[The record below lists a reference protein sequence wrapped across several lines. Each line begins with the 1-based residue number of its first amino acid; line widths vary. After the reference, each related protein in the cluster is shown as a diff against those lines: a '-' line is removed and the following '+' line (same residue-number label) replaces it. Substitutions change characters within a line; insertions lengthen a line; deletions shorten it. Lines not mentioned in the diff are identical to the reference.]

1 MMMNILQI
9 DEKLVGVLVKSARDG
24 LAMAGLKPYPVGASR
39 RFTCTRNVTAII
51 GCAGNCSGSVLIN
64 CSEEGA
70 IYLASK
76 MLGENLKV
84 LDNTVL
90 DGICEICNII
100 AGQTKAVLSMTD
112 YKFDRISTPSVVVGS
127 SYMISHYKGA
137 TSVSVDFELDKVIAN
152 PHQDLTFTIAMF
164 LVKI

>member
-1 MMMNILQI
+1 MMNILQI

-24 LAMAGLKPYPVGASR
+24 LAMAGLKPFPVGASR
-39 RFTCTRNVTAII
+39 RFTCTRSVTAII

-70 IYLASK
+70 IFLAGK
-76 MLGENLKV
+76 MLGEQLTV

-100 AGQTKAVLSMTD
+100 AGQTKAVLSVTE

-127 SYMISHYKGA
+127 NYIISHYKGA
-137 TSVSVDFELDKVIAN
+137 ISVSVDFELEKVVQN
-152 PHQDLTFTIAMF
+152 PRQDLTFTIAMF
-164 LVKI
+164 LVKV